1 MGPSY
6 VSFGTNV
13 EPRPRTTRAL
23 LEGMGLLEPAGFR
36 FLWDAAQSDVEA
48 RAAMVEAGSA
58 ARRGGQ
64 GEGGRLLRSQ
74 GAS

>member
-48 RAAMVEAGSA
+48 RAAMVEAGPGGELGGA
-58 ARRGGQ
+58 PRGA
-64 GEGGRLLRSQ
+64 GG
-74 GAS
+74 GGKAS